1 MAAATTTV
9 QPAAGRRYATAAGW
23 LRAVRP
29 EHWVKNVVVLS
40 APAAA
45 TVLDQPAVM
54 ARTLAAVAA
63 FVLASAGTYLI
74 NDACDA
80 AADRLHPRK
89 RLRPVAAGEISTR
102 AAATAGVVACV
113 LAAAGAVLLSRQF
126 GLVVCAY
133 LLLTTAYSWRLK
145 QVEVLEMMLVAS
157 GFLLRAIGGGV
168 VNHLP
173 LSRWFL
179 LVSAAG
185 ALFLVSGK
193 RLAEQRA
200 LGEDATAHRPVS
212 LRYPAEW
219 IQQTMTMT
227 LTATVLG
234 YCLWAFQYL
243 GRDILQ
249 VLLAISVAPFTA
261 AMLRYAQLVSQGHG
275 QQPERHLVTDPFL
288 VSAVLCCALLLFCG
302 LYAV

>member
-1 MAAATTTV
+1 
-9 QPAAGRRYATAAGW
+9 

-29 EHWVKNVVVLS
+29 RHWVKNATVLS

-45 TVLDQPAVM
+45 TVLNQPAVL
-54 ARTLAAVAA
+54 ARTLAAVAI

-74 NDACDA
+74 NDAYDA
-80 AADRLHPRK
+80 SADGLHPGK
-89 RLRPVAAGEISTR
+89 RSRPVAAGEISVR
-102 AAATAGVVACV
+102 AAATAGVAGCA
-113 LAAAGAVLLSRQF
+113 LAAAAAAVLSRQF
-126 GLVVCAY
+126 GLVVCVYA
-133 LLLTTAYSWRLK
+133 LMTSLYSWRLK
-145 QVEVLEMMLVAS
+145 RVAVLEMMLVAS

-193 RLAEQRA
+193 RQAERRA
-200 LGEDATAHRPVS
+200 LGDGATAHRPVS
-212 LRYPAEW
+212 LQYPPEW
-219 IQQTMTMT
+219 IQQTMTMA
-227 LTATVLG
+227 LTATVIG

-243 GRDILQ
+243 GRDVFQ
-249 VLLAISVAPFTA
+249 VLLALSVAPFTA

-275 QQPERHLVTDPFL
+275 QQPERHLVTDRFL
-288 VSAVLCCALLLFCG
+288 VTAVLTCAALLFVG
-302 LYAV
+302 LYTA